1 MQIVIVGVGYTGR
14 RVLERFG
21 TSQARGITR
30 ADIDLDES
38 SPAILEL
45 PEKYSVLYTVPPRPE
60 GDGDSR
66 LERLLSALEPA
77 PQRFVYLSTTGVYGD
92 RAGLE
97 VDETAAAAPATE
109 RAKRRVAA
117 EVLLKTWCRRHDAEL
132 VILRVPGIYGPG
144 RLGIE
149 RLRHGA
155 PVIAE
160 AEAGPGNR
168 IHVDDLASCCIRAL
182 DPDAPA
188 GIYNVGDG
196 DHRSSTAFA
205 KSVARLAGV
214 NTPPEISRAEAE
226 QIFSEG
232 RLSFLRESRI
242 VNTQQMRDVLG
253 FVPGY
258 TDPEAGIRAS
268 LP

>member
-1 MQIVIVGVGYTGR
+1 MI
-14 RVLERFG
+14 
-21 TSQARGITR
+21 
-30 ADIDLDES
+30 
-38 SPAILEL
+38 
-45 PEKYSVLYTVPPRPE
+45 
-60 GDGDSR
+60 
-66 LERLLSALEPA
+66 
-77 PQRFVYLSTTGVYGD
+77 
-92 RAGLE
+92 E
-97 VDETAAAAPATE
+97 VDAVWEDPE
-109 RAKRRVAA
+109 RVEEFARKPPD
-117 EVLLKTWCRRHDAEL
+117 H
-132 VILRVPGIYGPG
+132 
-144 RLGIE
+144 
-149 RLRHGA
+149 RLRTL
-155 PVIAE
+155 IE